1 MQMVRLFLA
10 SSAVVIA
17 ACSQMVPSSN
27 ELMPSMVGKDK
38 SEVSR
43 KGEAVANNPEAREIA
58 AQDVA
63 AHDRLLR
70 DSYHECAASNDG
82 STWKMQDCIEE
93 EFEYQD
99 ARLNAIYRELLS
111 KLPGAQ
117 KTRIREGERQWL
129 SEMEMSCSWDAENEG
144 QAQRIAANICSL
156 RKTAE
161 RVAELEKM
169 LKDV

>member
-1 MQMVRLFLA
+1 MQQVKSFLVSFA
-10 SSAVVIA
+10 LVLA
-17 ACSQMVPSSN
+17 ACSQNVSSSRD
-27 ELMPSMVGKDK
+27 EMPPMTGADR
-38 SEVSR
+38 SEVSS
-43 KGEAVANNPEAREIA
+43 KGEIMASNPETGGIA
-58 AQDVA
+58 VEEGG
-63 AHDRLLR
+63 RSLR

-111 KLPGAQ
+111 RVPGDQ
-117 KTRIREGERQWL
+117 KERLKESERKWL
-129 SEMEMSCSWDAENEG
+129 SDKEAACSWDAENEG
-144 QAQRIAANICSL
+144 QAQRISANICSL
-156 RKTAE
+156 KRTAE